1 MGFTPGPPSPLP
13 RAPLGLRNRGFPR
26 ACRPFRFRSGLPLLP
41 LREKASPVGRR
52 MRGPRRQARL
62 QGACAPD
69 PSPPTPLPQ
78 GERGARLRLPN
89 RDFPAGCAPLS
100 VPPATLLS
108 IALTRHGERSEA
120 IQGPQG
126 RGSNRHRSAQRL
138 LDRHAPLAMTAAARR
153 RLGRARPALRGQADR
168 GCGPPARRANRR
180 PGVLPR
186 APLGLRD
193 RGFPR
198 AAAAPGFPFSPCG
211 RRGSP

>member
-1 MGFTPGPPSPLP
+1 MSPSRSPPRRRACRIVFTPGPPSPLP

-62 QGACAPD
+62 QGAGAPD

-89 RDFPAGCAPLS
+89 RDFPAGCRPFRFR
-100 VPPATLLS
+100 PQRPCP

-120 IQGPQG
+120 IQRPQG
-126 RGSNRHRSAQRL
+126 RGSNLHRSAERL
-138 LDRHAPLAMTAAARR
+138 LDRHAPLAMTAASQR
-153 RLGRARPALRGQADR
+153 RLGAYALRKASDEGGR
-168 GCGPPARRANRR
+168 VGMKEGRTRA
-180 PGVLPR
+180 
-186 APLGLRD
+186 GLKV
-193 RGFPR
+193 
-198 AAAAPGFPFSPCG
+198 G
-211 RRGSP
+211 R